1 MVRIEL
7 QDPLSTEVKSPT
19 IAGAIEALNRITKAL
34 DLNPE
39 SVERAPMNPV
49 PGLDSSDPRRIYQVE
64 AGNRLWLDS
73 STPEIYVNGSRIYE
87 SSRNFTI
94 DYIGGSITFTGSYRP
109 SSSDVVTAS
118 FNHIS
123 SEFKVLG
130 GSEIIINFSSDLL
143 GQPFTV
149 TGGENET
156 HTGVVDS
163 SYKSVVRVKGIN
175 TTYIVSIESPGGET
189 HTAEVEVG
197 PYYGKFEVSIS
208 SFSATIKVTAVEG
221 AIVTASMSGYS
232 VSGEAGS
239 DGTVT
244 LTVANSGNYTVSA
257 TYSGA
262 KSNSKSV
269 QVSQSGQQ
277 YTTNVN
283 FITLTVTAPEGS
295 TITVKNGGTT
305 LSDTGGTVKF
315 WLPNTGTWTVTAELG
330 DNSTSSEVHAIE
342 YKDYPITLSYAPTTL
357 NDATWAEISQISS
370 SGQAANTFSVGD
382 QKTITFTG
390 NGRFNDYMRL
400 TGNIDVFIVGINHN
414 ASVEGSNLIHFCMG
428 KSDGQL
434 CVLFN
439 AVQGNDSFADGT
451 NNDTNSAV
459 LGCYDTYVSSSE
471 QGSNRYGFGLSGI
484 SYLCGKYVS
493 NLQTSNIGVI
503 GSLPTDLRAVM
514 KNATKY
520 YDTES
525 SISSIELPMSIPS
538 VYELRGFHYSGTET
552 WSDQNQQQYEYFK
565 SGNSYSAKGLSFN
578 SSGNQGIDESHTGS
592 TYWLRNRVSS
602 SMDPTKRNY
611 IAMNGNG
618 STERLYDGT
627 FNFACMFLFFV

>member
-1 MVRIEL
+1 MAIIEL

-64 AGNRLWLDS
+64 SGNRLWLDS

-175 TTYIVSIESPGGET
+175 TTYIVSIDSPSGET

-208 SFSATIKVTAVEG
+208 SFSATIKVTAVHG

-257 TYSGA
+257 TYSGT

-277 YTTNVN
+277 YTTSVN

-315 WLPNTGTWTVTAELG
+315 WLPNTGTWTVTASLNG
-330 DNSTSSEVHAIE
+330 DSSVSEVQANE
-342 YKDYPITLSYAPTTL
+342 YTDYSISLEYVPESL
-357 NDATWAEISQISS
+357 NDATWEQIGELSS
-370 SGQAANTFSVGD
+370 SGKAKNYFSVGD
-382 QKTITFTG
+382 SKTIHLSGQIPIGSSSGYDTFNT
-390 NGRFNDYMRL
+390 DV
-400 TGNIDVFIVGINHN
+400 DVFIIGFDHN
-414 ASVEGSNLIHFCMG
+414 PDVEGTNKTTFCLGKKNGKMVALSTSGLGKQVSQSVANYQCAFCIWPTEMAAISWSQSTMSLYTLSNG
-428 KSDGQL
+428 
-434 CVLFN
+434 
-439 AVQGNDSFADGT
+439 
-451 NNDTNSAV
+451 
-459 LGCYDTYVSSSE
+459 SSYSP
-471 QGSNRYGFGLSGI
+471 QNPRQY
-484 SYLCGKYVS
+484 
-493 NLQTSNIGVI
+493 
-503 GSLPTDLRAVM
+503 SLMAALPSDLRSVL
-514 KNATKY
+514 KSTRKY
-520 YDTES
+520 AKTRSAGKLIAEACDNYLFLFSE
-525 SISSIELPMSIPS
+525 E
-538 VYELRGFHYSGTET
+538 ELRTAIFTTSVDYSY
-552 WSDQNQQQYEYFK
+552 QKRYEYFE
-565 SGNSYSAKGLSFN
+565 SGNNFN
-578 SSGNQGIDESHTGS
+578 PS
-592 TYWLRNRVSS
+592 L
-602 SMDPTKRNY
+602 MLP
-611 IAMNGNG
+611 
-618 STERLYDGT
+618 DGT
-627 FNFACMFLFFV
+627 VDTLGFGDGLCPIWTRDSLFLSDNAEQGQNMSYLIIQGSKNYQIVAQNTILPIMFGFCV

>member
-19 IAGAIEALNRITKAL
+19 IAGAIEALNHITKAL

-73 STPEIYVNGSRIYE
+73 STPEIYVNGSRIYD

-175 TTYIVSIESPGGET
+175 TTYIVSIDSPSGEP

-232 VSGEAGS
+232 VSGKAGS

-269 QVSQSGQQ
+269 QVSRSGQQ
-277 YTTNVN
+277 YTTSVN

-315 WLPNTGTWTVTAELG
+315 WLPNTGTWTVTASLNG
-330 DNSTSSEVHAIE
+330 DSSVSEVQANE
-342 YKDYPITLSYAPTTL
+342 YTDYSISLEYVPESL
-357 NDATWAEISQISS
+357 NDATWEQIGELSS
-370 SGQAANTFSVGD
+370 SGKAKNYFSVGD
-382 QKTITFTG
+382 SKTIHLSGQIPIGSSSGYDTFNT
-390 NGRFNDYMRL
+390 DV
-400 TGNIDVFIVGINHN
+400 DVFIIGFDHN
-414 ASVEGSNLIHFCMG
+414 PDVEGTNKTTFCLGKKNGKMVALSTSGLGKQASQSYANYQCAFCIWPTEMAAISWDFSTMYLYVLSNGSSYSPQNPRQYSLMAALP
-428 KSDGQL
+428 SDLRSVMKQT
-434 CVLFN
+434 V
-439 AVQGNDSFADGT
+439 
-451 NNDTNSAV
+451 
-459 LGCYDTYVSSSE
+459 
-471 QGSNRYGFGLSGI
+471 
-484 SYLCGKYVS
+484 KYVRTMS
-493 NLQTSNIGVI
+493 S
-503 GSLPTDLRAVM
+503 GSVVAKPCNNYLFLFSEP
-514 KNATKY
+514 
-520 YDTES
+520 
-525 SISSIELPMSIPS
+525 
-538 VYELRGFHYSGTET
+538 ELRVPRASNPQDRDYQER
-552 WSDQNQQQYEYFK
+552 YEYF
-565 SGNSYSAKGLSFN
+565 
-578 SSGNQGIDESHTGS
+578 SSGNAFYPSLLKPNGTIDTSSYSEGQCPIWTRDSCFVSDESTGQNAAYTVIQGS
-592 TYWLRNRVSS
+592 TKWQMTYQYMIFPILV
-602 SMDPTKRNY
+602 
-611 IAMNGNG
+611 G
-618 STERLYDGT
+618 
-627 FNFACMFLFFV
+627 FCV